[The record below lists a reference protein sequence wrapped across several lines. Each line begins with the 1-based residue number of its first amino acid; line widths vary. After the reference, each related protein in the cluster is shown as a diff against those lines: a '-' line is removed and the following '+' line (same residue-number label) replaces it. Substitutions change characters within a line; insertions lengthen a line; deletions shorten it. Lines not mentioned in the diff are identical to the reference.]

1 MRPGELYRLRSV
13 TPHFLPLK
21 TPMPH
26 SNATARQRQLIA
38 AAAARLMAEEGIGD
52 ASQAKRKAAHQLG
65 LAENV
70 KLPEN
75 ADVEAELRLYQ
86 RLFQHDEQSIRLLR
100 LRRTAREAMAEL
112 QRFSPYL
119 SGAVADGT
127 AGRHAEIDI
136 QLFTDSA
143 KDVEIFLLNKG
154 IAFTHQTPRNDRA
167 EAVLT
172 IEDEEAP
179 INLVIYPRNDER
191 IAPRTR
197 DGRPRPRLQ
206 LAALDRLLEEFPD
219 DLPEPLP

>member
-1 MRPGELYRLRSV
+1 
-13 TPHFLPLK
+13 
-21 TPMPH
+21 MPH
-26 SNATARQRQLIA
+26 SSATARQRQLIA
-38 AAAARLMAEEGIGD
+38 STAARLMAEEGVGD
-52 ASQAKRKAAHQLG
+52 INQAKRKAAQRLG

-75 ADVEAELRLYQ
+75 TEVEAELRLYQ
-86 RLFQHDEQSIRLLR
+86 RLFQHDEQRARLDR
-100 LRRTAREAMAEL
+100 LRRAARAAMAEL

-143 KDVEIFLLNKG
+143 KEVEIFLLNRG
-154 IAFTHQTPRNDRA
+154 IAFEHQTPRNDRA

-172 IEDEEAP
+172 IDDDEAP

-206 LAALDRLLEEFPD
+206 LAALDRLIEESPD